1 MSPRVV
7 IVTGASKGFGMAASQ
22 ELARRGH
29 TVVATMRSPDRD
41 GPAVREGFEDLI
53 HVAQLDVT
61 DGEQTTAVVDDTLER
76 FGRIDAIVNN
86 AGYGLY
92 GTVED
97 VGVDEVMRLIDT
109 NLLGQL
115 RLCQAVIG
123 PMREAGRGTIV
134 NVASAGVYI
143 VAPLTGLYSASKM
156 AVAAMTEALRLEVK
170 QFGIHV
176 VSVEPGMYRSDW
188 QYGSLDVCRRLE
200 NEESAYQEASMRALE
215 AFREMGETRPGTA
228 TTGATI
234 ADMVELEQEPPLHV
248 PVGDDAYRLREQRRM
263 LTDEAWEQMMLQGPF
278 FHEGSSEGF
287 AGYSA

>member
-1 MSPRVV
+1 M
-7 IVTGASKGFGMAASQ
+7 
-22 ELARRGH
+22 
-29 TVVATMRSPDRD
+29 
-41 GPAVREGFEDLI
+41 
-53 HVAQLDVT
+53 
-61 DGEQTTAVVDDTLER
+61 
-76 FGRIDAIVNN
+76 NN

-109 NLLGQL
+109 NLVGQM

-123 PMREAGRGTIV
+123 PMRDAGGGTIV
-134 NVASAGVYI
+134 NVTSAGVYI

-170 QFGIHV
+170 QFGIYV

-188 QYGSLDVCRRLE
+188 QFGSLDVCERLRYE
-200 NEESAYQEASMRALE
+200 KSVYQDASMRALK
-215 AFREMGETRPGTA
+215 AFRAMGETRPGAA
-228 TTGATI
+228 TTGSVI

-248 PVGDDAYRLREQRRM
+248 PVGEDAFRLREQRRM

-278 FHEGSSEGF
+278 FDESSTEGF
-287 AGYSA
+287 AGY

>member
-1 MSPRVV
+1 M
-7 IVTGASKGFGMAASQ
+7 
-22 ELARRGH
+22 
-29 TVVATMRSPDRD
+29 ATMRSPDRD
-41 GPAVREGFEDLI
+41 GPAVRAGLEERI
-53 HVAQLDVT
+53 HTARLDVT
-61 DGEQTTAVVDDTLER
+61 SDEETAAVVEETLER
-76 FGRIDAIVNN
+76 FGRIDAVVNN

-97 VGVDEVMRLIDT
+97 VGVDEVKRLIDT

-123 PMREAGRGTIV
+123 PMREVGKGTIV

-170 QFGIHV
+170 QFGISV

-188 QYGSLDVCRRLE
+188 QFGSLDVCQRLRD
-200 NEESAYQEASMRALE
+200 EESVYQEASMRALE
-215 AFREMGETRPGTA
+215 AFREMGETRPGAA
-228 TTGATI
+228 TTGSTI

-248 PVGDDAYRLREQRRM
+248 PVGEDAYRLREQRRM
-263 LTDEAWEQMMLQGPF
+263 LTDEAWEQMVMQGPF
-278 FHEGSSEGF
+278 FDEASTDGF
-287 AGYSA
+287 AGY